1 MAKYTKVRFLKWFNR
16 PRVFVSIE
24 IDTIGIFFAVGLV
37 LFFASS
43 LTSVLPPAPDF
54 MVSMLIGG
62 FTAFYYSKFKD
73 EAPKGFLKH
82 LLYTMHIYRVKE
94 KEFKE
99 EAKRMDV
106 DVDDYYPNPNEKLF
120 IE

>member
-24 IDTIGIFFAVGLV
+24 VDTIGIFFIVGMI

-43 LTSVLPPAPDF
+43 LTSILSPYFSF
-54 MVSMLIGG
+54 MTSMLIGG
-62 FTAFYYSKFKD
+62 FVAFYYSKFKD
-73 EAPKGFLKH
+73 DAPKGFLRH
-82 LLYTMHIYRVKE
+82 LLYSLHIYKVKK

-99 EAKRMDV
+99 EVKRMDI
-106 DVDDYYPNPNEKLF
+106 DVEDYYPNPNEKLF